1 MKYVRK
7 MKDENAAA
15 TTPRVI
21 KPKKKSKRSSLP
33 SFEGAMEQ
41 VPQETTKYF
50 GDEEATGET
59 KKKEKKGGDKKK
71 KGGEG
76 GKKAKGLASNGNAAA
91 NLGAYVV

>member
-7 MKDENAAA
+7 ANAID
-15 TTPRVI
+15 TPRLA
-21 KPKKKSKRSSLP
+21 KAKKNSKRSKLP
-33 SFEGAMEQ
+33 SFEGVMEQ

-59 KKKEKKGGDKKK
+59 KKEKKGGDKKK
-71 KGGEG
+71 KGG